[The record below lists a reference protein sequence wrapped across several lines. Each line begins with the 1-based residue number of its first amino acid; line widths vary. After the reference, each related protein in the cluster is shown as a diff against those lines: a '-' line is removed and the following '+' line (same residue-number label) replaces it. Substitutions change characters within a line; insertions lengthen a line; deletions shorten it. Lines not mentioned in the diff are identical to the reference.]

1 MHERNLPAIADIIQL
16 CATCFSQQSER
27 KKNNKIY
34 NGRKNCNFM
43 CRWHDCLQKKK
54 IQGNLQVN
62 CLKKEFSKM
71 AGCKVNV

>member
-1 MHERNLPAIADIIQL
+1 MREIYLLLLISFNFVLHVLASKVREKKIIKFTMEEKIAIL
-16 CATCFSQQSER
+16 CADDMIVY
-27 KKNNKIY
+27 K
-34 NGRKNCNFM
+34 
-43 CRWHDCLQKKK
+43 KKK

>member
-1 MHERNLPAIADIIQL
+1 MREIYLLFLISFNFVLHVLASKVREKKIIKFTMEEKIAIL
-16 CATCFSQQSER
+16 CADDM
-27 KKNNKIY
+27 IVY
-34 NGRKNCNFM
+34 
-43 CRWHDCLQKKK
+43 KKK

>member
-1 MHERNLPAIADIIQL
+1 MEEKIAIL
-16 CATCFSQQSER
+16 CADDM
-27 KKNNKIY
+27 IVY
-34 NGRKNCNFM
+34 
-43 CRWHDCLQKKK
+43 KKK